1 MTQPT
6 SNILP
11 FPIPQRLPVMTFP
24 TPSGSVSEI
33 TAVASPDE
41 HAVSAEDHAAHVASV
56 VGTTIRFARRKGIRL
71 DSLPPQLRT
80 WLLDLCDKGDP
91 TCRMVHDWLTGNRR
105 FCTPMSGEDA

>member
-11 FPIPQRLPVMTFP
+11 FPISQSPPVMTFP

-33 TAVASPDE
+33 TAAASHGE

-56 VGTTIRFARRKGIRL
+56 VGATIRFARRKGIHL

-80 WLLDLCDKGDP
+80 WLLELCNQGDP
-91 TCRMVHDWLTGNRR
+91 TCRMVRDWLSGNRR
-105 FCTPMSGEDA
+105 FCVSLVRENV